1 MNAGLNH
8 TGGSMFDNI
17 AFSNP
22 ISEVTDSALTSYF
35 DGVEIYW
42 NILMTKEELIIE
54 SIWCL
59 NLCFIGQEYLKFF
72 ADNYDALF
80 EL

>member
-1 MNAGLNH
+1 MNAGINH

-35 DGVEIYW
+35 DGVEIYR
-42 NILMTKEELIIE
+42 NTLMTESELLVE
-54 SIWCL
+54 SI
-59 NLCFIGQEYLKFF
+59 
-72 ADNYDALF
+72 
-80 EL
+80 